1 MTESTSGLRNGKTN
15 QLWDKAIVK
24 LAILILVAI
33 YVYLLKD
40 AEMSTGVLLAG
51 GPIAILFVSFLFSN
65 PRFAFITLFYYN
77 YFAMGITRYFPAP
90 LGLGIDGLL
99 VLTYVALLFKSYKN
113 DVGFSRMINDLSLV
127 ALIWYLY
134 ALFELLNP
142 IVESRIAWVYAMR
155 GFSLYFFLTI
165 PVTFVI
171 FNKYRDLN
179 MIIRLWSIFSIL
191 GVLKGLQQLYIGM
204 DFAEQRWLDTGG
216 ALTHIIW
223 SGLRVFSFYT
233 DAGQFGAT
241 MGHSGVV
248 FFIVALG
255 KKEMRSKLYYGI
267 VALLCFYGMS
277 ISGTRGAMA
286 VPAAG
291 FMLFIILS
299 KNWKLM
305 TVGLFL
311 LMLMF
316 IFFKFTSIGNGNDQ
330 IRRMRSSFDTNDA
343 SLQTRLVNQERLKTY
358 MANKPFGC
366 GIGTTGSFGQ
376 QYTPYLLSAQI
387 PTDSWFVAIWV
398 EQGEVGLMLHISILV
413 YCLLRGIWIV
423 FFRIKDRE
431 LSFKITA
438 LLCGYIGIIG
448 ASYGNTVLG
457 QLPTSLITYMSLS
470 FIFMAPLFQREI
482 DEENARKELLIQD

>member
-1 MTESTSGLRNGKTN
+1 MTENAQGLRNGKTN
-15 QLWDKAIVK
+15 QLWDKAVVK
-24 LAILILVAI
+24 LAILLLVAV

-40 AEMSTGVLLAG
+40 AEMATGVLLAG
-51 GPIAILFVSFLFSN
+51 GPIAILFVSFLFAN

-77 YFAMGITRYFPAP
+77 YFAMGITRYVPAP
-90 LGLGIDGLL
+90 LGLGVDGLL
-99 VLTYVALLFKSYKN
+99 ALTYIGLLFKSYKN
-113 DVGFSRMINDLSLV
+113 DVGFSRMLNDLSLV

-142 IVESRIAWVYAMR
+142 IVESRTAWVYAMR

-171 FNKYRDLN
+171 FQKYRDLN
-179 MIIRLWSIFSIL
+179 LLIRLWSIFSIL

-255 KKEMRSKLYYGI
+255 KKELRSKIYYI
-267 VALLCFYGMS
+267 VVAMLCFYGMS

-286 VPAAG
+286 VPIAG
-291 FMLFIILS
+291 FMLFIFLS
-299 KNWKLM
+299 KNVKVM
-305 TVGLFL
+305 TVGGIL
-311 LMLMF
+311 LVFFF
-316 IFFKFTSIGNGNDQ
+316 IFFKFTTIGNGNDQ
-330 IRRMRSSFDTNDA
+330 VRRMRSSFDSNDA
-343 SLQTRLVNQERLKTY
+343 SLQTRLVNQARLKTY
-358 MANKPFGC
+358 MADKPFGC

-398 EQGEVGLMLHISILV
+398 EQGEVGLMLHIFILT
-413 YCLLRGIWIV
+413 YCLLRGVWIV
-423 FFRIKDRE
+423 MVRIKDRE
-431 LSFKITA
+431 LSFKISA
-438 LLCGYIGIIG
+438 LLCGYIGIVG

-470 FIFMAPLFQREI
+470 FIFMAPQFQKEI
-482 DEENARKELLIQD
+482 DKMNKNADCLK

>member
-1 MTESTSGLRNGKTN
+1 MTENAQGLRNGKTN
-15 QLWDKAIVK
+15 QLWDKSVVK
-24 LAILILVAI
+24 LAILLFVGL
-33 YVYLLKD
+33 YVYLLQD
-40 AEMSTGVLLAG
+40 ADMKTGMMLAVA
-51 GPIAILFVSFLFSN
+51 PVAILFVAFLFAN

-77 YFAMGITRYFPAP
+77 YFAMGITRYMPAP
-90 LGLGIDGLL
+90 LGLGVDGLL
-99 VLTYVALLFKSYKN
+99 ALTYIALLFKSYKN
-113 DVGFSRMINDLSLV
+113 DVGFSRMFNDLSLV

-142 IVESRIAWVYAMR
+142 IVESRTAWVYAMR

-171 FNKYRDLN
+171 FHKYRDLN
-179 MIIRLWSIFSIL
+179 LLIRLWSIFSLL

-248 FFIVALG
+248 FTIIALG
-255 KKEMRSKLYYGI
+255 KKEMHSKIYYGI

-291 FMLFIILS
+291 FILFIILS

-305 TVGLFL
+305 TAGFFFL
-311 LMLMF
+311 MVMF
-316 IFFKFTSIGNGNDQ
+316 VFFKFTMIGNGNDQ
-330 IRRMRSSFDTNDA
+330 IRRMRSSFDSNDA
-343 SLQTRLVNQERLKTY
+343 SLQTRLDNQAKLRTY
-358 MANKPFGC
+358 MADKPFGC

-376 QYTPYLLSAQI
+376 QYTPYLMSAQI
-387 PTDSWFVAIWV
+387 PTDSWFVAMWV
-398 EQGEVGLMLHISILV
+398 EQGEVGLMLHILSLT

-423 FFRIKDRE
+423 MVRLKDRE
-431 LSFKITA
+431 LSFKVSA
-438 LLCGYIGIIG
+438 LLCGYLGIVG

-470 FIFMAPLFQREI
+470 FIFMSPRFQDEI
-482 DEENARKELLIQD
+482 DLLKNSGKENK